1 MAHSVLRQTVQDF
14 EVIAVDDSSDDGSI
28 EEIRRLYGNRV
39 RIFETRGE
47 YPLGPGAARNIGVKN
62 ARGDWIAFL
71 DADDEWH
78 PEFLS
83 EMHALINLFP
93 GVSAFSC
100 GYYITGDGGPERID
114 PHTVRYGHLGRHK
127 IGFKEYLRRVSKLLP
142 PVWTSATVMRRS
154 IVLEVG
160 GFPEDCESSEDTDTW
175 LRVAAISPVGWSPF
189 VGAWYHRAVINRTAG
204 KHLPARCVPLVT
216 LGLMY
221 GDNRYYDV
229 RREIRRYMNRIV
241 ISRMTQKARIGKV
254 LLKDLSGYSFI
265 HGPLLFLQCLLLLLP
280 RKVVLPLLAVR
291 KALMSQ
297 MRNWPVMIKQRQ
309 S

>member
-1 MAHSVLRQTVQDF
+1 MRPESFHYSSLYVKLSVVTPVYNKRPHIERMAHSVLRQNVQDF

-47 YPLGPGAARNIGVKN
+47 YPLGPGVARNIGVKN

-114 PHTVRYGHLGRHK
+114 PHTVRYAHLGRHE
-127 IGFKEYLRRVSKLLP
+127 IDFKEYLRRVSKLLP
-142 PVWTSATVMRRS
+142 PVWTSATPKRP
-154 IVLEVG
+154 L
-160 GFPEDCESSEDTDTW
+160 
-175 LRVAAISPVGWSPF
+175 PV
-189 VGAWYHRAVINRTAG
+189 
-204 KHLPARCVPLVT
+204 
-216 LGLMY
+216 
-221 GDNRYYDV
+221 
-229 RREIRRYMNRIV
+229 E
-241 ISRMTQKARIGKV
+241 
-254 LLKDLSGYSFI
+254 LSA
-265 HGPLLFLQCLLLLLP
+265 
-280 RKVVLPLLAVR
+280 LPLPITSPATT
-291 KALMSQ
+291 
-297 MRNWPVMIKQRQ
+297 MRTP
-309 S
+309 